1 MKRVGLFLGAAFCTL
16 LASMSASAQTTYTW
30 TQSLNTD
37 FQVAAN
43 WGPVPR
49 ALPMTNDI
57 LVIDGAVLWTLTNVP
72 TQTIGELHITNGA
85 LPTMSASVAATL
97 TIAGGAAANDFEITP
112 SSSFLVLSGAAP
124 ITISLSAGAIG
135 SVSGFMTVKDGAHRL
150 TAASPSGITFQS
162 GGLFTTGTGFSGN
175 AFGTTSLNSVVFA
188 SGSQYVHN
196 AGSNPFGASAPNSV
210 IVFQAGSEAVFRT
223 ATGYDASGRTYAN
236 LTIDNNTTISGSGGS
251 SFQFQTL
258 TVNSGSMFTHA
269 GSGTAAV
276 TIKGDLT
283 SAGSGNISITSGSG
297 GININ
302 GGTTQ
307 IFGGGGGSGTITL
320 NAGAAPNPITVG
332 STTTVNLARDLNAAI
347 GTLTINGTLDQGAS
361 FNLTTGA
368 VTIAAGGLLRN
379 LGTGDLTLG
388 GDVSNSGGV
397 IFNGGGA
404 LCGDPDSIL
413 IRSSVNGTQRLWSAS
428 GGTFL
433 FDLTDVDVQDQ
444 AGTASILVISGTNTG
459 NNGANWTFQGC
470 PSIAR
475 LTSFTA
481 ARYDDDRVR
490 LEWQTGFEVDNLGFN
505 IYREQHGKRAR
516 VTPQLVAGS
525 ALLAGPGVNLKSG
538 RSYSWFDDQASG
550 KDSKYWLEDVSLS
563 GKSTW
568 HGPIAAEAGSHEL
581 PPPPSTRSMLLARL
595 GTDGVKPS
603 ATAPIRREAKP
614 VEIAAARFSAQS
626 GLAFQPALKLSINRE
641 GWYRVTQRELV
652 EAGLDPQVDPR
663 MLQLRV
669 DGREQPMT
677 ISGEQDG
684 RLDASDAIEF
694 YGLGVD
700 AAYTDTRAYWLVAGA
715 QPGRR
720 TQLVKGKGSRSAPAS
735 FPYTVER
742 KDRTIYFA
750 GLKNGEKENFFGAVV
765 AHGAADQMI
774 TLRHLDRSSSSA
786 ATVEVALQGVTFVP
800 HRVKIAVNEV
810 EVGEASFASQEEG
823 TGKFFVP
830 AAALREGENA
840 VTLTPLGGE
849 SDLCLI
855 DYIRITYPHTYAADD
870 NALRFT
876 LAKKQQVTISGFTSG
891 TVQVLDI
898 TDPDEVREVASRV
911 EGSGSEY
918 SVTLSAPK
926 GGRRLLMALADD
938 QASRPASMA
947 IKEPPSNLGDA
958 SREADLVIITR
969 REFFESLRPL
979 QTLRESQ
986 GLAVSIVDIADIYE
1000 EFSYGEKTPKAI
1012 KDFLLEARQSWHK
1025 PPRVALLV
1033 GDASLDPKNYLGQ
1046 GDFDLVPTK
1055 LVDTVYVETASDDWL
1070 ADFDDDGMADIAL
1083 GRLPVRTAEEA
1094 SRVIAKIVSADSTR
1108 PEGIALVADS
1118 TDSLDFE
1125 SLTDELRRLIPD
1137 GIPVDE
1143 IYRGRMDAA
1152 SAKSQLLASLNR
1164 GPKIV
1169 NYSGHGNVDQWRGL
1183 FTNDDADSLTNRDS
1197 LSLFLSITC
1206 LNGYFQDVAL
1216 ESLAES
1222 LLKAERGG
1230 AVAVWASSGL
1240 CEVVPQAALNQA
1252 MFKILLGGEGTGEP
1266 LTLGEATLRAKSA
1279 VNDIDVRRTY
1289 ILFGDPSTRLR

>member
-1 MKRVGLFLGAAFCTL
+1 
-16 LASMSASAQTTYTW
+16 MSASAQTTYTW
-30 TQSLNTD
+30 NQNVNTD

-112 SSSFLVLSGAAP
+112 SSSFLVLSGATP

-150 TAASPSGITFQS
+150 TAASASGITFQS

-210 IVFQAGSEAVFRT
+210 VVFQAGSEAVFRT
-223 ATGYDASGRTYAN
+223 ATGYAASGRTYAN

-307 IFGGGGGSGTITL
+307 TFGGGGGSGTITL
-320 NAGAAPNPITVG
+320 NAGAAANPITVG
-332 STTTVNLARDLNAAI
+332 SATTVNLARDLNAAI

-368 VTIAAGGLLRN
+368 ITIAAGGLLRN
-379 LGTGDLTLG
+379 FGTGDLTLG
-388 GDVSNSGGV
+388 GNVSNSGGV
-397 IFNGGGA
+397 NLNGGGA

-413 IRSSVNGTQRLWSAS
+413 IRSSVDGTQRLWSAS

-459 NNGANWTFQGC
+459 NNGANWTFGGC

-481 ARYDDDRVR
+481 ARYDGDRVR

-550 KDSKYWLEDVSLS
+550 KDSTYWLEDVSLS

-568 HGPIAAEAGSHEL
+568 HGPITAEAGSHPL
-581 PPPPSTRSMLLARL
+581 SSLPSTRSMLLARL
-595 GTDGVKPS
+595 GTDGAQPS

-614 VEIAAARFSAQS
+614 VKITAAGPSVNS
-626 GLAFQPALKLSINRE
+626 SLALRPALKLSINRE

-663 MLQLRV
+663 MLQLLV
-669 DGREQPMT
+669 EGRERPMT
-677 ISGEQDG
+677 ISGEEDG

-715 QPGRR
+715 QPGLR
-720 TQLVKGKGSRSAPAS
+720 TELVKGRGSRNAPAS
-735 FPYTVER
+735 FPYAVER

-765 AHGAADQMI
+765 AHGAADQTM
-774 TLRHLDRSSSSA
+774 TLRHLDRSSSSG
-786 ATVEVALQGVTFVP
+786 ATVEVALQGVTFLP

-810 EVGEASFASQEEG
+810 ELGEANFVSQDEG
-823 TGKFFVP
+823 TGKFSVP
-830 AAALREGENA
+830 AAVLREGENA

-849 SDLCLI
+849 SDLSLI

-876 LAKKQQVTISGFTSG
+876 LAKKQQATISGFTSE
-891 TVQVLDI
+891 TVRVLDI

-911 EGSGSEY
+911 EGSGGEY

-926 GGRRLLMALADD
+926 GGQRMLMALADD
-938 QASRPASMA
+938 QTRRPASMA
-947 IKEPPSNLGDA
+947 INRPSNLRDA
-958 SREADLVIITR
+958 SREADLAIVTR
-969 REFFESLRPL
+969 REFVESVRPL

-986 GLAVSIVDIADIYE
+986 GLGVAIVDIEDIYD
-1000 EFSYGEKTPKAI
+1000 EFSYGEKSPKAI
-1012 KDFLLEARQSWHK
+1012 KDFLLAARGSWHK
-1025 PPRVALLV
+1025 PPRFALLV

-1055 LVDTVYVETASDDWL
+1055 LVDTVYLETASDDWL

-1094 SRVIAKIVSADSTR
+1094 SRVIGKIVSADSTR

-1118 TDSLDFE
+1118 TDSIDFE

-1137 GIPVDE
+1137 GVRVDE

-1152 SAKSQLLASLNR
+1152 AAKSQLLASLNR

-1169 NYSGHGNVDQWRGL
+1169 NYSGHGNVDQWRGSL
-1183 FTNDDADSLTNRDS
+1183 FTNDDADSLTNGNS

-1240 CEVVPQAALNQA
+1240 CEVVPQADLNQA
-1252 MFKILLGGEGTGEP
+1252 MFKILLGGEGTGQP

-1279 VNDIDVRRTY
+1279 VNDIDIRRTY
-1289 ILFGDPSTRLR
+1289 ILFGDPSIRLK

>member
-1 MKRVGLFLGAAFCTL
+1 MKRVGSFLAAAGCIL
-16 LASMSASAQTTYTW
+16 IMSATASAQTTYTW
-30 TQSLNTD
+30 APLGGSTD
-37 FQVAAN
+37 WQVLIN
-43 WGPVPR
+43 WNPVR
-49 ALPMTNDI
+49 ALLATNDI
-57 LVIDGAVLWTLTNVP
+57 IVIDGSGTPSPTITNIP
-72 TQTIGELHITNGA
+72 TQTIGEFHITNGA
-85 LPTMSASVAATL
+85 IPTVSAAAAATL
-97 TIAGGAAANDFEITP
+97 TIGGGAAANDFEID
-112 SSSFLVLSGAAP
+112 SASFLIVSGTNA
-124 ITISLSAGAIG
+124 ITIALSAGATG
-135 SVSGFMTVKDGAHRL
+135 SVSGLMTVIMGAHRL
-150 TAASPSGITFQS
+150 TAVSPSGITFQS

-302 GGTTQ
+302 GATQ
-307 IFGGGGGSGTITL
+307 TFGGGGGSGTIML
-320 NAGAAPNPITVG
+320 NAGAAANPITVG
-332 STTTVNLARDLNAAI
+332 SATTVNLVRDLNAAI

-397 IFNGGGA
+397 IFNGGGP

-413 IRSSVNGTQRLWSAS
+413 IRSSVNGAQRLWSAS

-433 FDLTDVDVQDQ
+433 LTDVDVQDQ

-459 NNGANWTFQGC
+459 NNGANWTFGGC

-550 KDSKYWLEDVSLS
+550 KDSTYWLEDVSLS

-568 HGPIAAEAGSHEL
+568 HGPITAEAGSHEL

-595 GTDGVKPS
+595 GTDGVQPS
-603 ATAPIRREAKP
+603 ATTPIRREAKP
-614 VEIAAARFSAQS
+614 VEIAAARFSVQS

-677 ISGEQDG
+677 ISGEEDG
-684 RLDASDAIEF
+684 RLDPSDAIEF

-700 AAYTDTRAYWLVAGA
+700 AAYTDTRAYWLVAGT

-765 AHGAADQMI
+765 AHGAADQTI

-786 ATVEVALQGVTFVP
+786 ATVEIALQGVTFVP

-810 EVGEASFASQEEG
+810 EVGEASFVSQEEG
-823 TGKFFVP
+823 TGKFSVP

-855 DYIRITYPHTYAADD
+855 DYIRITYPHTYSADD

-876 LAKKQQVTISGFTSG
+876 LAKKKQVTISGYTSG

-926 GGRRLLMALADD
+926 GAQRLLMALADD

-947 IKEPPSNLGDA
+947 IKGPPSNLRDA
-958 SREADLVIITR
+958 GREADLVIVTR

-986 GLAVSIVDIADIYE
+986 GLSVAIVDITDIYD
-1000 EFSYGEKTPKAI
+1000 EFSYGEKSPKAI
-1012 KDFLLEARQSWHK
+1012 KDFLLETRRSWHK
-1025 PPRVALLV
+1025 PPRFALLV

-1055 LVDTVYVETASDDWL
+1055 LVDTVYLETASDDWL
-1070 ADFDDDGMADIAL
+1070 ADFDDDGMADMAL

-1094 SRVIAKIVSADSTR
+1094 SRVIAKIVSADSAR

-1118 TDSLDFE
+1118 TDSIDFE

-1137 GIPVDE
+1137 GVRVDE

-1152 SAKSQLLASLNR
+1152 AAKSQLLASLNR

-1169 NYSGHGNVDQWRGL
+1169 NYSGHGNVDQWRGNL
-1183 FTNDDADSLTNRDS
+1183 LTNDDADSLTNGDS